1 MEWIDT
7 HAHLPH
13 IAERGVSV
21 EPFLDGTEIA
31 VIDIGT
37 LPDDLEP
44 RLAMKNGRNGRIAFT
59 AGLYP
64 ALSAEPQSDID
75 RAFKQFRETVLRHR
89 SEICGIGE
97 FGLDFYCEGYGS
109 PEKQRALAQKQIE
122 LAAELGLPV
131 VIHSRNADE
140 EIIRL
145 FSDYAPVRGVIHC
158 FSSGPET
165 AEKLLE
171 EADAL
176 FDAGDFVGAGEKYLD
191 SAAEYAADWRP
202 WFGVVKVQTK
212 DFTDFSEIYDC
223 QNAYD
228 RALRRMG
235 EKERAALA
243 EKYVPSM
250 ERIVSESEEKADALE
265 QEDAAIREA
274 KLPAAHAEFKAL
286 GVRLIVF
293 AALFAVFAVVC
304 GVTATL
310 IGRVR
315 SALIL
320 IPPIAC
326 GVIAVAC
333 LFIAAVYLKK
343 FLAARSAYRAA
354 QLPLTSP
361 AGRECA
367 KLREYAELVQSVIDD
382 FQKA

>member
-122 LAAELGLPV
+122 LAAELKLPV

-171 EADAL
+171 YGFFLSFCGNLTYKNSRAIQEAARAVPLDRMV
-176 FDAGDFVGAGEKYLD
+176 FETDSPYLAPVPVRGTVNTPANVEHVYRFF
-191 SAAEYAADWRP
+191 SELRGIPLSEVRKRAAE
-202 WFGVVKVQTK
+202 
-212 DFTDFSEIYDC
+212 
-223 QNAYD
+223 N
-228 RALRRMG
+228 
-235 EKERAALA
+235 
-243 EKYVPSM
+243 
-250 ERIVSESEEKADALE
+250 
-265 QEDAAIREA
+265 
-274 KLPAAHAEFKAL
+274 
-286 GVRLIVF
+286 
-293 AALFAVFAVVC
+293 
-304 GVTATL
+304 
-310 IGRVR
+310 VR
-315 SALIL
+315 S
-320 IPPIAC
+320 
-326 GVIAVAC
+326 
-333 LFIAAVYLKK
+333 LFGPV
-343 FLAARSAYRAA
+343 FD
-354 QLPLTSP
+354 
-361 AGRECA
+361 
-367 KLREYAELVQSVIDD
+367 V
-382 FQKA
+382 

>member
-44 RLAMKNGRNGRIAFT
+44 RLAMKNGRKGRIAFT

-64 ALSAEPQSDID
+64 A
-75 RAFKQFRETVLRHR
+75 TVLRHR

-109 PEKQRALAQKQIE
+109 PEKQTALARKQIE

-165 AEKLLE
+165 AEKLLDYGFFLSFCGNLTYKNSRAIQ
-171 EADAL
+171 EAARAVPLDRMV
-176 FDAGDFVGAGEKYLD
+176 FETDSPYL
-191 SAAEYAADWRP
+191 APVPVRGTVNTPANVEHVYR
-202 WFGVVKVQTK
+202 F
-212 DFTDFSEIYDC
+212 FSE
-223 QNAYD
+223 
-228 RALRRMG
+228 LRG
-235 EKERAALA
+235 I
-243 EKYVPSM
+243 P
-250 ERIVSESEEKADALE
+250 
-265 QEDAAIREA
+265 
-274 KLPAAHAEFKAL
+274 LPE
-286 GVRLIVF
+286 IQ
-293 AALFAVFAVVC
+293 
-304 GVTATL
+304 
-310 IGRVR
+310 
-315 SALIL
+315 
-320 IPPIAC
+320 PI
-326 GVIAVAC
+326 
-333 LFIAAVYLKK
+333 F
-343 FLAARSAYRAA
+343 
-354 QLPLTSP
+354 
-361 AGRECA
+361 
-367 KLREYAELVQSVIDD
+367 DD
-382 FQKA
+382 